1 MGGRIGVESELGKGA
16 CFWFTV
22 PMGIPEELPGSE
34 VTYPQQVSALSATR
48 SGHRPVL
55 LIAEDTDSNY
65 LLLSLMLKK
74 EYEVIRASNGEEAV
88 RLCEQLQPDAVL
100 MDIQMPVMDGLK
112 ATRQIRGTGSHVP
125 IIAVT
130 AYAYDRD
137 RQKALEAGCNEYLA
151 KPLTGDTLR
160 QTLRRLLSGE

>member
-1 MGGRIGVESELGKGA
+1 M
-16 CFWFTV
+16 
-22 PMGIPEELPGSE
+22 
-34 VTYPQQVSALSATR
+34 
-48 SGHRPVL
+48 L

-74 EYEVIRASNGEEAV
+74 EYEVIRADNGEEAV
-88 RLCEQLQPDAVL
+88 RLCEQVNPDVVL

-112 ATRQIRGTGSHVP
+112 ATRLIRESGNRVP

-137 RQKALEAGCNEYLA
+137 RQKALDAGCNEYLA

>member
-1 MGGRIGVESELGKGA
+1 M
-16 CFWFTV
+16 
-22 PMGIPEELPGSE
+22 
-34 VTYPQQVSALSATR
+34 SALSVTR